1 MSINDILSSAVS
13 GLAASQAG
21 LRSVSNN
28 IANVGVAGYARER
41 VNLSTGVSAG
51 RTSGVVVG
59 EPTRVADRFL
69 EATVYRRSGDY
80 GRAEVTANYLDR
92 LQSLLGQPGA
102 PSGLPARLDAIS
114 ASAVALTG
122 SQSSSQTAA
131 AFTADVQDAIS
142 SMQQLDSDV
151 AGLRGDVESEVG
163 YTVDKINSLLA
174 RIHDL
179 NATVAQS
186 HGLGRSSGGA
196 ADQRMIAIQE
206 LSSLVS
212 VNVRD
217 QPDGRVTIETTS
229 GAMLLDKRLRQL
241 SYPMSGDGFSQ
252 PVYPPIDIRFAEP
265 NGSLGASTGE
275 RLDSAAAG
283 GKLGGLLDL
292 RDRAL
297 PEFSEQLGVLFG
309 ALAETLNSVSNAS
322 TTVPPPASLTGRETG
337 LTGADRHGFT
347 GKVTFAV
354 TQPDGTLVASS
365 VLDFDALP
373 GVTTVDQMV
382 AKINA
387 DLGGAGTATFADGKL
402 TFTAA
407 AGNGVVVAQD
417 ETTPSSRAGV
427 GVAHYFGLNDL
438 VRSDKSPLV
447 PSGFIGSDPHGFAP
461 GQTTEIV
468 LRDVSGRALT
478 SYTLTGSDGPTFDD
492 LIGELQ
498 GSPLG
503 DFGTFSLD
511 DRGRIRFEP
520 APTVTGAVLSIP
532 SDSTDRFGTGRSFSS
547 LMGLSGAESG
557 LSVAKVRADIL
568 SNPAKLPLAR
578 LNADAAVGEKALGPG
593 DVRGATAFVEN
604 LGKALDLG
612 KDGVATVERF
622 SSLLLG
628 RAGLQAS
635 QADGYFADATARRD
649 DAINRRD
656 SFSGVNV
663 DEELAQMVVLQN
675 SYAAAARV
683 MTTATDMYD
692 TLIDMIR

>member
-1 MSINDILSSAVS
+1 M
-13 GLAASQAG
+13 
-21 LRSVSNN
+21 
-28 IANVGVAGYARER
+28 
-41 VNLSTGVSAG
+41 
-51 RTSGVVVG
+51 
-59 EPTRVADRFL
+59 
-69 EATVYRRSGDY
+69 
-80 GRAEVTANYLDR
+80 
-92 LQSLLGQPGA
+92 
-102 PSGLPARLDAIS
+102 
-114 ASAVALTG
+114 
-122 SQSSSQTAA
+122 
-131 AFTADVQDAIS
+131 
-142 SMQQLDSDV
+142 
-151 AGLRGDVESEVG
+151 
-163 YTVDKINSLLA
+163 
-174 RIHDL
+174 
-179 NATVAQS
+179 
-186 HGLGRSSGGA
+186 
-196 ADQRMIAIQE
+196 
-206 LSSLVS
+206 
-212 VNVRD
+212 
-217 QPDGRVTIETTS
+217 
-229 GAMLLDKRLRQL
+229 
-241 SYPMSGDGFSQ
+241 
-252 PVYPPIDIRFAEP
+252 
-265 NGSLGASTGE
+265 
-275 RLDSAAAG
+275 
-283 GKLGGLLDL
+283 
-292 RDRAL
+292 
-297 PEFSEQLGVLFG
+297 
-309 ALAETLNSVSNAS
+309 
-322 TTVPPPASLTGRETG
+322 PPPASLTGRETG

-354 TQPDGTLVASS
+354 TQPDGPLVASS
-365 VLDFDALP
+365 VHDFDALP